1 MEIINKSR
9 ELTGREQHKLTKGK
23 SAQSIK
29 EAVGLTINVDLWC
42 VYRDENQRKEE
53 VEVLAVMDKEGQV
66 YTTIS
71 DVFKR
76 SFLDIVDEFKTE
88 VLPPIVVLEGTTRS
102 GRTYVDCD
110 IE

>member
-1 MEIINKSR
+1 MEILQKSKD
-9 ELTGREQHKLTKGK
+9 LTGREQHKLTKGK
-23 SAQSIK
+23 TSQSIK
-29 EAVGLTINVDLWC
+29 EAVGLTINVDMWC
-42 VYRDENQRKEE
+42 IYTDENQRKEQ
-53 VEVLAVMDKEGQV
+53 VEVLSIMDKEGQV

-76 SFLDIVDEFKTE
+76 SFLDIVDEFKNE
-88 VLPPIVVLEGTTRS
+88 DLPAIVVLEGSTRS

>member
-9 ELTGREQHKLTKGK
+9 ELTGREQYKLTKGK

-42 VYRDENQRKEE
+42 VYKDENQRKEE
-53 VEVLAVMDKEGQV
+53 VEVLAIMDKEGQV

-88 VLPPIVVLEGTTRS
+88 ELPPIVVLEGTTRS